1 MAQNFLETTHH
12 SVAWFRKRNDANEL
26 VLRAPFQ
33 RQGVWT
39 DKQKSFLIDTIL
51 QGFPI
56 PELYVQEIVED
67 DGSETFVVVDGQQ
80 RLRACFEFLDGQF
93 TIDPVDSP
101 EFAGLS
107 FEDLTKEQRQK
118 LYSYNFVVRKLPQM
132 TDKEIRGIFSRINK
146 NTVQLNSQELR
157 HATYWGPFIKSAEL
171 LATLPSWSSLGVFTP
186 NDVRRMMNV
195 EFTSELMIAYL
206 YGHQNKKVNLEKS
219 YKAFEKNFERR
230 SEVERVF
237 RKVLSEINRIWENLE
252 RSRWRKK
259 SDFYTLFLVLSK
271 HHEELPLSEHD
282 SVRFANKL
290 KEFGADVDKF
300 TSDRDRPDEYS
311 KDVRDYLNVV
321 EKSASDFGNRKL
333 RFEIIERVF
342 EDVAKVQEL
351 DV

>member
-1 MAQNFLETTHH
+1 MSQNFLETTHH

-80 RLRACFEFLDGQF
+80 RLRACFEFLDGQL
-93 TIDPVDSP
+93 TLDPVDSP
-101 EFAGLS
+101 KFAGLC
-107 FEDLTKEQRQK
+107 FGDLTKEQRQR

-186 NDVRRMMNV
+186 NDVRRMLNV
-195 EFTSELMIAYL
+195 EFTSELMIAFL
-206 YGHQNKKVNLEKS
+206 YGHQNKKANLEKS
-219 YKAFEKNFERR
+219 YKAFENNFERR
-230 SEVERVF
+230 AELERVF
-237 RKVLSEINRIWENLE
+237 RKVLLEINRIWENLE
-252 RSRWRKK
+252 ISRWRKK
-259 SDFYTLFLVLSK
+259 SDFYTLFLVLAK
-271 HHEELPLSEHD
+271 HHEHLPLSDGD
-282 SVRFANKL
+282 SVRLAKRL
-290 KEFGADVDKF
+290 KEFGVEVDKF
-300 TSDRDRPDEYS
+300 TSDRDRPEKYS

-321 EKSASDFGNRKL
+321 EKSASDFANRKL
-333 RFEIIERVF
+333 RFEIIQRILYSLLEVD
-342 EDVAKVQEL
+342 EVDG
-351 DV
+351 